1 MALREIIKDG
11 DPTLRKVSRPV
22 TVFDD
27 RLGAILDDM
36 YETMEAAD
44 GIGIAAPQVSLL
56 RRIVVIDLGDETG
69 RIELI
74 NPEIVSQSGSQ
85 KSQEGC
91 LSCPNRWGYVNRP
104 SKVKVKAQDR
114 HGEEFIIEGE
124 DRLACCLC
132 HEIDHLNGELFVD
145 KVTEWIKTNEDE

>member
-27 RLGAILDDM
+27 RLGSILDDM